1 MRLRIFAKII
11 LTLSFWIP
19 ASKACIL
26 CQATKRNAFIFY
38 SERIFIMNTTK
49 NWVMRHLPYIG
60 TAVLLCGCT
69 GLSAWKLLSAAHQLC
84 ASACRSPAVPW
95 GRDSFPEKQILQIN
109 TKPLS
114 VCILIPRGVPFFLIF
129 CFLPPDDK
137 SASRERKI
145 SPHIPSWYCPHNRC
159 YVNPGWYW
167 KASSHP
173 RRIHSARIQ
182 TDRGYPS

>member
-1 MRLRIFAKII
+1 MMNPSVFKNNSCFFRCTHISRFAHKTEDIRKFISHYEIYEPAYFRKKI

-19 ASKACIL
+19 AAKACIL

-60 TAVLLCGCT
+60 TAVLLCGIFCLIAKA
-69 GLSAWKLLSAAHQLC
+69 LSPEYLDAQGYLHENFFLL
-84 ASACRSPAVPW
+84 PI
-95 GRDSFPEKQILQIN
+95 SFPEKQILQIN

-145 SPHIPSWYCPHNRC
+145 SPHIPS
-159 YVNPGWYW
+159 
-167 KASSHP
+167 
-173 RRIHSARIQ
+173 
-182 TDRGYPS
+182 